1 MYSDTD
7 SNNNACRSSNPT
19 IASEL
24 GRGSVKCDLGS
35 TVAEA
40 TCLIARASSTTPDG
54 GVRFRGEFYIIA
66 GTFTLGQVLN
76 FGNLAYVADCYNK
89 LCPLDRAVPR
99 ATSSRC
105 HPLHRAS

>member
-7 SNNNACRSSNPT
+7 SYNNACRRSDPT
-19 IASEL
+19 IASAP

-40 TCLIARASSTTPDG
+40 TCLIARASSTALDG
-54 GVRFRGEFYIIA
+54 GVRFPGEFIIA

-76 FGNLAYVADCYNK
+76 FGSLAYVADCYGK
-89 LCPLDRAVPR
+89 LCPLDRTVPR

-105 HPLHRAS
+105 RPLHWAS